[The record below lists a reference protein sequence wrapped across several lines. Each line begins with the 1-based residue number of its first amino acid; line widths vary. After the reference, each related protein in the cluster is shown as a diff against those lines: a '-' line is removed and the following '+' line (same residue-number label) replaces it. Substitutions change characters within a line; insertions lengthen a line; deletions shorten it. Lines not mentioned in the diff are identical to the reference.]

1 VVACCLCL
9 VFCPSCPLLPRG
21 HRAKQSHC
29 ALPAPPLH
37 LRPGC
42 FPYAPLPR
50 TALVVGHTAR
60 HSAPTTNLA
69 AAEAMREPQQAMPA
83 AHEQQAAVQRAAMAA
98 EKQMAVKMAAVHT
111 AQQLQD
117 AEEPAP
123 ERSERGDSSADS
135 VAVDLLPPKDGIKGG
150 QAKELQSSVEAHML
164 KSTPLNPEHLLYL
177 KP

>member
-1 VVACCLCL
+1 
-9 VFCPSCPLLPRG
+9 
-21 HRAKQSHC
+21 
-29 ALPAPPLH
+29 
-37 LRPGC
+37 
-42 FPYAPLPR
+42 
-50 TALVVGHTAR
+50 VVGHTAR

>member
-1 VVACCLCL
+1 
-9 VFCPSCPLLPRG
+9 
-21 HRAKQSHC
+21 
-29 ALPAPPLH
+29 
-37 LRPGC
+37 
-42 FPYAPLPR
+42 
-50 TALVVGHTAR
+50 
-60 HSAPTTNLA
+60 
-69 AAEAMREPQQAMPA
+69 MREPQQAMPA
-83 AHEQQAAVQRAAMAA
+83 AQEQQAAVQRAAMAA
-98 EKQMAVKMAAVHT
+98 EKQMAVAKMAAVHT

>member
-1 VVACCLCL
+1 
-9 VFCPSCPLLPRG
+9 
-21 HRAKQSHC
+21 
-29 ALPAPPLH
+29 
-37 LRPGC
+37 
-42 FPYAPLPR
+42 
-50 TALVVGHTAR
+50 
-60 HSAPTTNLA
+60 
-69 AAEAMREPQQAMPA
+69 MREPQQAMPA

-123 ERSERGDSSADS
+123 ERGDSSADS